1 MMADSAKEYPI
12 EIEGKYRVEDED
24 ALLAKLDKIGARELE
39 SESHE
44 DHYLRHPARDF
55 KITDEALRMR
65 RVNDQWWI
73 TYKGPRREGLFKTR
87 PELELPLAPGTEQE
101 WMRIWGNL
109 SFEPVA
115 TVRKMRR
122 VFDLANFHQGMT
134 VTLDSVSGIGVFAEV
149 ECVVHSDQ
157 ELAAAEQ
164 AIASAANHLGINFIE
179 KRSYLS
185 MVLEQQR

>member
-1 MMADSAKEYPI
+1 MAKSAIEYPI
-12 EIEGKYRVEDED
+12 EIEGKYRVDDPIE
-24 ALLAKLDKIGARELE
+24 LLAKLDRLQAQELQC
-39 SESHE
+39 ESHE

-65 RVNDQWWI
+65 RVNDRWFI
-73 TYKGPRREGLFKTR
+73 TYKGPRREGPFKTR
-87 PELELPLAPGTEQE
+87 SELELPLAQGTDES
-101 WMRIWGNL
+101 WMRIWENL

-115 TVRKMRR
+115 IVRKTRR
-122 VFDLANFHQGMT
+122 VFRLANFHPSMT
-134 VTLDSVSGIGVFAEV
+134 VTLDEVSDIGTFAEV
-149 ECVVHSDQ
+149 ECMVHSDQ

-164 AIASAANHLGINFIE
+164 AIESAAGNLGLSYIE

>member
-1 MMADSAKEYPI
+1 MADSAQHYPI
-12 EIEGKYRVEDED
+12 EIEGKYRVDD
-24 ALLAKLDKIGARELE
+24 PIDLLARLDRLRAEELE

-65 RVNDQWWI
+65 RVNDQWLV
-73 TYKGPRREGLFKTR
+73 TYKGPRREGPLKTR
-87 PELELPLAPGTEQE
+87 PEIELPLAPGTQEE
-101 WMRIWGNL
+101 WMRIWASL
-109 SFEPVA
+109 SFEPVGV
-115 TVRKMRR
+115 VRKSRR
-122 VFDLANFHQGMT
+122 VFSLAKIHPGMT
-134 VTLDSVSGIGVFAEV
+134 VTLDEVHKIGIFAEV

-157 ELAAAEQ
+157 ELAAAEP
-164 AIASAANHLGINFIE
+164 AIASAAGNLGLSFIE